1 MLNTKKDIR
10 KNIISMLIILLV
22 SLVVC
27 ILVYKSQVE
36 YGNDTMIK
44 YTLMATHKDNGQVIL
59 SKDNPVV
66 YQDFI
71 CNVPNLKR
79 IQIEGLVEGSL
90 ADSNLKVEVVGL
102 DNGKTYCKKSGVVS
116 KFYNTK
122 AKKKVYKLKK
132 MPKDTEGMVLRLI
145 LTLETNAEGRLV
157 FTANNKPGTVM
168 AFNGND
174 EDHTNIIYRMRYGHV
189 EELSTLYWFI
199 CIWLIIVM
207 IILYYLIVI
216 SKLNCEKWFPVAAIL
231 LGLSVQWIIP
241 VYGVPDEPW
250 HMDTAYQ
257 LSNTIMGVDKTPQD
271 GTVLKRECDVV
282 ASDLLANDVE
292 SNSYYQLWYNT
303 FEKPDNTTLK
313 RVNYVDAGNQ
323 VPDIVYL
330 PAALGITVGRF
341 IGASGMI
348 TYQLARIFSL
358 LIYVL
363 LSWMAVRIMPFC
375 NSMTAMTALM
385 LISLQQASSASYDA
399 FIIGTIFLFVSVT
412 LKLAYDEKKK
422 NTKLYIV
429 VLILSALLIAVVK
442 GGVYIPVLLT
452 TLLILKEFVRKNQ
465 SKKQLTRKIVV
476 AIVLVTV
483 VVISATLYKFYP
495 FVNELLKNTEVHGGE
510 RYTLSEI
517 IAHPFGIIYMFWRTL
532 TKNGEVYMRGL
543 FGGMLGWHNIKI
555 SWLFIMPIII
565 GIWFLVHVE
574 NERPPKSKFYKDIS
588 LLMSGMVIVLVMF
601 AMLLAETTNTASTIW
616 GIQGRYF
623 IPIVPFVTSA
633 FSTPI
638 VTVSKEKSGKIIYI
652 MMVAEMLALI
662 QVMVAYI

>member
-271 GTVLKRECDVV
+271 GTVLKRECDIV

-313 RVNYVDAGNQ
+313 RVNYVDAGLQ
-323 VPDIVYL
+323 VPDFVYI
-330 PAALGITVGRF
+330 PAAIGISMGRL
-341 IGASGMI
+341 IGLSGML
-348 TYQLARIFSL
+348 TYQLARILSL
-358 LIYVL
+358 VVYVL
-363 LSWMAVRIMPFC
+363 LTWIALKVIPFNKTLFAMIML
-375 NSMTAMTALM
+375 SVIA
-385 LISLQQASSASYDA
+385 LQQAASASYDA
-399 FIIGTIFLFVSVT
+399 MINAIIFLFISACLKMAFGNESDDYKKSVI
-412 LKLAYDEKKK
+412 LI
-422 NTKLYIV
+422 IV
-429 VLILSALLIAVVK
+429 TGIITAITK
-442 GGVYIPVLLT
+442 GGVYIPIFLLLLPVFIRKWNGKNIKHYLKHIFVVSILLAFGAILALCKYYPFLKRLLSSGRDQNIDFYTPAYVLKHPL
-452 TLLILKEFVRKNQ
+452 Q
-465 SKKQLTRKIVV
+465 IVYMCWR
-476 AIVLVTV
+476 TV
-483 VVISATLYKFYP
+483 VKYGDNYL
-495 FVNELLKNTEVHGGE
+495 
-510 RYTLSEI
+510 
-517 IAHPFGIIYMFWRTL
+517 
-532 TKNGEVYMRGL
+532 RGL

-555 SWLFIMPIII
+555 QWFLIVPIII
-565 GIWFLVHVE
+565 SMILLVHVE
-574 NERPPKSKFYKDIS
+574 SERPPKYLYYRIIAIIINVLS
-588 LLMSGMVIVLVMF
+588 LLLIMM
-601 AMLLAETTNTASTIW
+601 AMLITCTHRGESVIL
-616 GIQGRYF
+616 GIQGRYL
-623 IPIVPFVTSA
+623 IPTQLLLLSA
-633 FSTPI
+633 FSTPM
-638 VTVSKEKSGKIIYI
+638 VNVSRRKADIIMFSAISLEVFI
-652 MMVAEMLALI
+652 MM
-662 QVMVAYI
+662 QVLVKFI